1 MNRSSVVLAALAAI
15 SIAACA
21 SVEQQQ
27 SAEPKAEKTY
37 TTGSRIPVRD
47 GSTSTRVT
55 AIENK
60 VDIQDIGARAG
71 IAGGV
76 KGPGG
81 N

>member
-1 MNRSSVVLAALAAI
+1 VNRSSVVLAALAAI
-15 SIAACA
+15 SVAGCA

-27 SAEPKAEKTY
+27 SAEPKAERTY

-47 GSTSTRVT
+47 GSGSTHVT

-60 VDIQDIGARAG
+60 GDIQDIGTRSG
-71 IAGGV
+71 M
-76 KGPGG
+76 GPGAPKGMG